1 MLSFERSRFVS
12 DEAVIKTLT
21 SESKLPAK
29 LKPRLAS
36 ILQLPEDSIIQ
47 NLSVVLTK
55 GVGGTQCRPYVMTLN
70 SGEKIFL
77 KLSPL
82 AKNALAEQK
91 IADTNIQ
98 EVLGKNS
105 THPFICMFRAS
116 GALAIEKE
124 TRNELLFFPYVP
136 GDNLF
141 ITATYRN
148 QDKAS
153 AVQQFAAVGKC
164 LAEMHI
170 QCMKLLGT
178 YEKFSNDNCLLT
190 KVLVHDDWQATNI
203 MITPEND
210 AIIIDT
216 EGTVLTATK
225 PYRNLAES
233 WELTGFDPVLMEA
246 VLDAYAH
253 AFPPELRDKVRHNI
267 SNALLTQH
275 GIEIPASKAQSTI
288 TPPYG

>member
-12 DEAVIKTLT
+12 DEAVIKSLT
-21 SESKLPAK
+21 NESKLPAK

-36 ILQLPEDSIIQ
+36 ILHLPENSIIQ

-55 GVGGTQCRPYVMTLN
+55 GVGGTQCRPYVVTLE

-141 ITATYRN
+141 ITLTHRN

-153 AVQQFAAVGKC
+153 SVQQFAAVGKC

-178 YEKFSNDNCLLT
+178 YEKFLNDDCLLT

-203 MITPEND
+203 MITPENE
-210 AIIIDT
+210 AMIIDT
-216 EGTVLTATK
+216 EGTALTAAK

-233 WELTGFDPVLMEA
+233 WELTGPNPVMMEA
-246 VLDAYAH
+246 LLDAYTN
-253 AFPPELRDKVRHNI
+253 AFPPELRDKVKNNVVNVLSRD
-267 SNALLTQH
+267 H
-275 GIEIPASKAQSTI
+275 GIELPAAKSQ
-288 TPPYG
+288 PPLKL